1 MDGTLGIARYFPHY
15 NVKMNNYGK
24 QGLVMTTTEATQL
37 FTPCKLSVE
46 DLSNQQ
52 QQSAPLG
59 SVWNRAGTWDEIN
72 LSTWAN
78 SRIKEFLIDLGSLEF
93 DICKDNILKVSS
105 CVGEVLMVTVRNK
118 KRICDSYSMDLK
130 FQWDWLIEEKMKQ
143 ILGTLNIP

>member
-1 MDGTLGIARYFPHY
+1 M
-15 NVKMNNYGK
+15 
-24 QGLVMTTTEATQL
+24 
-37 FTPCKLSVE
+37 
-46 DLSNQQ
+46 
-52 QQSAPLG
+52 G

-118 KRICDSYSMDLK
+118 NRICDSYSMDLK